1 MPIKRLALLR
11 HAEAEPSRPDLPD
24 AERRLNR
31 RGRTEATEAA
41 HCLTL
46 AGLQVDALLL
56 SPAVRTRET
65 ARILARELAVRVDP
79 RLEPGMYL
87 GSPEALWQALRHCGE
102 EDSTVL
108 MIGHNPGLSAFARQF
123 QRPFHQ
129 GEDPPELRTAGL
141 CLVEFAAGGSWQE
154 LLPGLATACRTL
166 R

>member
-1 MPIKRLALLR
+1 MPAKRLALLR
-11 HAEAEPSRPDLPD
+11 HAEAEPARPDLPD
-24 AERRLNR
+24 AARRLNR
-31 RGRTEATEAA
+31 RGRHEATEAA
-41 HCLTL
+41 RCLTM

-65 ARILARELAVRVDP
+65 ARILASELAVRVDP

-102 EDSTVL
+102 ADGTVL

-123 QRPFHQ
+123 RQ
-129 GEDPPELRTAGL
+129 GEEPLELRTAGI
-141 CLVEFAAGGSWQE
+141 CLVEFAAGGSWRE
-154 LLPGLATACRTL
+154 LLPRLATACRTL